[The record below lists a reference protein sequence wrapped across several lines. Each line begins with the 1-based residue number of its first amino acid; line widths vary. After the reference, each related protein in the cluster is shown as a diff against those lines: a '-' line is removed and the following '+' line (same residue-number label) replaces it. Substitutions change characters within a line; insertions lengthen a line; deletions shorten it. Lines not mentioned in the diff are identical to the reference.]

1 MTQWK
6 HQKTRETIMKR
17 SINTLL
23 LTLTVTLAIGE
34 AESNAQSKFG
44 GKSGGKSNSSSSS
57 GRSSGRSFG
66 GFSGGGKSSNQ
77 SSSTSKGTQRFGGF
91 SSNSQ
96 SSKTGNTTGKGL
108 QNHGSFN
115 SGKTSTKGGL
125 TIGGNSNTKFGHNF
139 TNNSQGGLTLNN
151 NHKVDTKDIKLT
163 WTSKG
168 THNGKVTDTKVQ
180 VQPGQWGLGGQH
192 KTQQTT
198 KNSNWQGVAKH
209 LIHHNFHNNHWCQ
222 HRPAVCQWWN
232 KYCTPIAH
240 SHQHEVVVCNW
251 HHITCAPIVHIGVQV
266 QPVQW
271 YLGMKGILL
280 PGQGIGIDAIEPG
293 SPAEQVGLQ
302 PGMVL
307 VNCNGIDM
315 VDEAAMQQAVAT
327 SGGILKMT
335 LLSGDGGQLLE
346 GVVQMTQV
354 SSVAL

>member
-1 MTQWK
+1 
-6 HQKTRETIMKR
+6 MKR

-34 AESNAQSKFG
+34 AESNAQRKFG
-44 GKSGGKSNSSSSS
+44 GTSGGKSNSSSSS

-108 QNHGSFN
+108 QNHGSFS

-168 THNGKVTDTKVQ
+168 MHNGKVTDTK
-180 VQPGQWGLGGQH
+180 
-192 KTQQTT
+192 
-198 KNSNWQGVAKH
+198 
-209 LIHHNFHNNHWCQ
+209 
-222 HRPAVCQWWN
+222 
-232 KYCTPIAH
+232 
-240 SHQHEVVVCNW
+240 
-251 HHITCAPIVHIGVQV
+251 VQV

-280 PGQGIGIDAIEPG
+280 PGKGIGIDAIEPG

-354 SSVAL
+354 SSVSL